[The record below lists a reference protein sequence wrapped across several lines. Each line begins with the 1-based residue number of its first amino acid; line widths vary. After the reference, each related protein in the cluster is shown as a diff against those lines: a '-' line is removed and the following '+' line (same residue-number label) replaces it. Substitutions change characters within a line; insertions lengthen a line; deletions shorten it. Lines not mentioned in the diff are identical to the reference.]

1 MELRHRAKG
10 ATKKSARGLD
20 VALGPTIYSGERYS
34 KMSERLRRQQKNPS
48 DVADASAQRV
58 AFLVERKRDGRAR
71 HVFLRLISW
80 VQCKKMYRKNI
91 KPDEKAELNI
101 KKSRQQA
108 TFTVS
113 NQSVSATKPARLQQH
128 N

>member
-58 AFLVERKRDGRAR
+58 R
-71 HVFLRLISW
+71 HPLQMPIAML
-80 VQCKKMYRKNI
+80 
-91 KPDEKAELNI
+91 KA
-101 KKSRQQA
+101 S
-108 TFTVS
+108 S
-113 NQSVSATKPARLQQH
+113 C
-128 N
+128 

>member
-48 DVADASAQRV
+48 DVADASAQRILRSQVIMFVV
-58 AFLVERKRDGRAR
+58 ALVFVLSL
-71 HVFLRLISW
+71 VFSM
-80 VQCKKMYRKNI
+80 MYR
-91 KPDEKAELNI
+91 AHV
-101 KKSRQQA
+101 RR
-108 TFTVS
+108 S
-113 NQSVSATKPARLQQH
+113 NREPFDV
-128 N
+128 